1 MNPMHIKSNNRFG
14 LNINSEFNIGKLK
27 VNLGNGISREIRN
40 DTNLVSF
47 FHKVNGLYLSR
58 VQRFQSSTGPQGN
71 LTTFFRGYYENVS
84 INDSLN
90 DKIKKSFNVLLFEF
104 KILHKNF

>member
-1 MNPMHIKSNNRFG
+1 MEYQK
-14 LNINSEFNIGKLK
+14 KLEM
-27 VNLGNGISREIRN
+27 I
-40 DTNLVSF
+40 NLVSF

-58 VQRFQSSTGPQGN
+58 VQRFQLSTGPQGN

-90 DKIKKSFNVLLFEF
+90 DKLKNHSMSYFEF
-104 KILHKNF
+104 KILHQNF